1 MSEEIV
7 IKKEE
12 TKKLRVSIKSFGCQ
26 MNDFDSDM
34 AAGLLKKEG
43 HEIVKDDTSADVILF
58 NTCSVRQ
65 HAEDR
70 VLGQLAELK
79 AEKIKR
85 PDLVIGV
92 MGCMVENYKTKFFAD
107 YPHVDI
113 LIGTRSIPELPKAIE
128 TVRTERRQV
137 LELAKTGFGYDLL
150 EMPRL
155 EGKFHAYLPIMT
167 GCDKVCSFCIVPYVR
182 GREISRP
189 LREVVDEVRRL
200 ADIGVKHVTLLGQN
214 VNSYGSKDGGSAL
227 LPAAKVLQTGLASR
241 ESVSAADFAT
251 LLRACAKVPGIEK
264 IGFTTSHPQ
273 DAYEE
278 LFQAIRDEEKI
289 SRRFHLPLQSGS
301 DFILERMK
309 RDHTLAEYRKKID
322 RMRELI
328 PDIAVTTDM
337 IVGFPGETEA
347 DYEATKQALEDIQ
360 FDGAFIFKYSPRPHT
375 AAARWEDL
383 TPLAEKNRRNNEL
396 LNLQKEI
403 TKRKNET
410 WLGRT
415 VKVMVEDMSKKSR
428 EEVLART
435 WQEKKVVFKGSGAL
449 IGSSLRVRLNQV
461 FDETY
466 RAEVIPS

>member
-1 MSEEIV
+1 
-7 IKKEE
+7 
-12 TKKLRVSIKSFGCQ
+12 

-43 HEIVKDDTSADVILF
+43 HEIVQDDDSADVILF

-79 AEKIKR
+79 GEKKKR

-137 LELAKTGFGYDLL
+137 LELAKTGFGYELL

-189 LREVVDEVRRL
+189 LREVADEVRRL
-200 ADIGVKHVTLLGQN
+200 AEIGVKHVTLLGQN
-214 VNSYGSKDGGSAL
+214 VNSYGKT
-227 LPAAKVLQTGLASR
+227 VASG
-241 ESVSAADFAT
+241 ESVSADFAT
-251 LLRACAKVPGIEK
+251 LLRAVSKVPGIEK
-264 IGFTTSHPQ
+264 IGFTTSHPE
-273 DAYEE
+273 DASEE

-328 PDIAVTTDM
+328 PDIAVTTDI
-337 IVGFPGETEA
+337 IVGFPGETDA
-347 DYEATKQALEDIQ
+347 DYEATKKALADIQ

-375 AAARWEDL
+375 AAARWEDSM
-383 TPLAEKNRRNNEL
+383 PMDEKNRRNNEL

-403 TKRKNET
+403 TKRKNQT

-435 WQEKKVVFKGSGAL
+435 WQEKKVVFKGSGTL
-449 IGSSLRVRLNQV
+449 IGSSLRVRLEQV

-466 RAEVIPS
+466 RAEVVSIPPPPQADHSERPAKTGASSSSERAGTKEFQPEQAADRR

>member
-1 MSEEIV
+1 MKIV
-7 IKKEE
+7 LK
-12 TKKLRVSIKSFGCQ
+12 TYGCQ

-43 HEIVKDDTSADVILF
+43 HEIVTDDTSADVILF

-79 AEKIKR
+79 AEKKKR

-200 ADIGVKHVTLLGQN
+200 AEIGVKHVTLLGQN
-214 VNSYGSKDGGSAL
+214 VNSYSNKLTDS
-227 LPAAKVLQTGLASR
+227 
-241 ESVSAADFAT
+241 ADFAT

-328 PDIAVTTDM
+328 PDIAVTTDI

-347 DYEATKQALEDIQ
+347 DYEATKKALADIQ

-375 AAARWEDL
+375 AAARWEDA

-403 TKRKNET
+403 TKRKNQT

-449 IGSSLRVRLNQV
+449 IGSSLRVRLEQV

-466 RAEVIPS
+466 RAEIVSIPPPPRADHSGRPEQAADRR

>member
-1 MSEEIV
+1 MKV
-7 IKKEE
+7 ILK
-12 TKKLRVSIKSFGCQ
+12 TFGCQ

-43 HEIVKDDTSADVILF
+43 HEIVKDEGAADVILF

-70 VLGQLAELK
+70 VFGQLAELK
-79 AEKIKR
+79 TEKKKR

-92 MGCMVENYKTKFFAD
+92 MGCMVENYKTKFFSD
-107 YPHVDI
+107 FPHIDL

-137 LELAKTGFGYDLL
+137 LELAKAGFGYELF

-200 ADIGVKHVTLLGQN
+200 ADMGVKHVTLLGQN
-214 VNSYGSKDGGSAL
+214 VNSYNSNGATLS
-227 LPAAKVLQTGLASR
+227 PAAKVRQSGVSNRDAVFAHGAMASK
-241 ESVSAADFAT
+241 ESHGGFAD
-251 LLRACAKVPGIEK
+251 LLRACGKVPGIEK

-301 DFILERMK
+301 DFILGRMK

-328 PDIAVTTDM
+328 PDVAVTTDI
-337 IVGFPGETEA
+337 IVGFPGEAEKDYKETE
-347 DYEATKQALEDIQ
+347 QALRDIQ

-375 AAARWEDL
+375 AAAQWKDD
-383 TPLAEKNRRNNEL
+383 TPLEEKNRRNNEL
-396 LNLQKEI
+396 LNVQKEI
-403 TKRKNET
+403 TRRKNET
-410 WLGRT
+410 WTGRA
-415 VKVMVEDMSKKSR
+415 VKVMVEDMSKKSG

-435 WQEKKVVFKGSGAL
+435 WQEKKVVFKGDASMM
-449 IGSSLRVRLNQV
+449 GSIRQVKLTQV

-466 RAEVIPS
+466 RAEEIFA

>member
-1 MSEEIV
+1 
-7 IKKEE
+7 
-12 TKKLRVSIKSFGCQ
+12 
-26 MNDFDSDM
+26 MNDFDSDL
-34 AAGLLKKEG
+34 AVGLLKKAG
-43 HEIVKDDTSADVILF
+43 HEIVKDEESADVILF

-70 VLGQLAELK
+70 VFGQLAELK
-79 AEKIKR
+79 VEKKKR

-92 MGCMVENYKTKFFAD
+92 MGCMVENYKTKFFSD
-107 YPHVDI
+107 FPHVDL

-128 TVRTERRQV
+128 QVRTEKRQV
-137 LELAKTGFGYDLL
+137 MELAKAGFGYDFY
-150 EMPRL
+150 EMPRM

-200 ADIGVKHVTLLGQN
+200 ADAGVKHVTLLGQN
-214 VNSYGSKDGGSAL
+214 VNSYASKDGGSVGDTAL
-227 LPAAKVLQTGLASR
+227 PSLRAGAMASK
-241 ESVSAADFAT
+241 ENHGMFAD
-251 LLRACAKVPGIEK
+251 LLRAVAKIEGIEK

-301 DFILERMK
+301 DFILGRMK

-328 PDIAVTTDM
+328 PDIAVTTDI
-337 IVGFPGETEA
+337 IVGFPGETEK
-347 DYEATKQALEDIQ
+347 DYKETEKALADIQ

-375 AAARWEDL
+375 AAAQWEDN
-383 TPLAEKNRRNNEL
+383 TPISEKNRRNNDL

-403 TKRKNET
+403 TRKKNQT
-410 WLGRT
+410 WAGRT

-435 WQEKKVVFKGSGAL
+435 WQEKKVVFKGDASL
-449 IGSSLRVRLNQV
+449 IGSTMQVRLKEV